1 MAEDNLIAAART
13 GSGLTQAKAASIC
26 GISTDAYRTRE
37 KRPGEFRV
45 KELRLLAASMNEG
58 SRKILKDAVLSNFF
72 ARMI

>member
-13 GSGLTQAKAASIC
+13 WSGLTQAKAASIC

-58 SRKILKDAVLSNFF
+58 SRKILKDAVLSIFLP
-72 ARMI
+72 A